1 LELCELT
8 SSNGKIV
15 AVVVVVVVVVE
26 SALVVGVGNTGN
38 CWI

>member
-15 AVVVVVVVVVE
+15 AVVVVVVVVV